1 MLSNTTAGAAVV
13 GVMAEFFWAKT
24 YRSAAAAMLVIL
36 SVLALIDRLT
46 RPDLEAGST
55 AADAMSWIAVG
66 LGAAG
71 ILSLMVPLEDRSKR
85 WRLAPAAAGVAGL
98 LIATTIGDIVGTD
111 GASLGITVAIVV
123 ILAYVGLTLPPGF
136 ALVLAPVLLVVVLV
150 GRTEDSS
157 SLTLALPL
165 IAVPV
170 AAMVA
175 ELISHLA
182 QQSDAASD
190 RSTRRMEQLARLEEV
205 LRRFRRPGS
214 LAQAADQVAEAAK
227 QIFEVERSTVVLRD
241 SAGELIS
248 VTSGPRSL
256 REPSKDTSL
265 IVAETISGEQPRLVP
280 TGANG
285 TMLVLPLPA
294 PEAPAGAVL
303 VYPVSTE
310 DPSFTLDLAR
320 LFGVQVGIA
329 IEHLFVIDE
338 LARANTRDELTG
350 IGNRKHAD
358 ALLRSL
364 QPGDA
369 LVLLDLD
376 GFKKVNDT
384 LGHSAGDQVLQDL
397 SAHLRDCLRDSD
409 TSARLGGDE
418 FLIVARRAHADP
430 LAVASRVLNGWAHK
444 EGQTT
449 LSAGVALHQV
459 DPTDPTT
466 LGSQVTFERAD
477 RALYQAKAKGKNRAQ
492 LWIRPTQESPST

>member
-1 MLSNTTAGAAVV
+1 
-13 GVMAEFFWAKT
+13 MAEFFWAKT

-36 SVLALIDRLT
+36 SVLALLDRLT
-46 RPDLEAGST
+46 RPGL
-55 AADAMSWIAVG
+55 DASSSQG
-66 LGAAG
+66 LGMSLVALGLGFSG
-71 ILSLMVPLEDRSKR
+71 ILAIATPLETRSKR
-85 WRLAPAAAGVAGL
+85 WRLAPAIAGVIGL
-98 LIATTIGDIVGTD
+98 LSAMTVGDIF
-111 GASLGITVAIVV
+111 ASDSATLGVTLAVVV
-123 ILAYVGLTLPPGF
+123 ILSYVGLTLPPGF
-136 ALVLAPVLLVVVLV
+136 ALAVAPILLLMLVV
-150 GRTEDSS
+150 GRSAEGSS
-157 SLTLALPL
+157 VALAAPL
-165 IAVPV
+165 IAVPI

-182 QQSDAASD
+182 EQSDAASD
-190 RSTRRMEQLARLEEV
+190 RSTQRMEQLSRLEEV

-214 LAQAADQVAEAAK
+214 LTEAAR
-227 QIFEVERSTVVLRD
+227 QTANAAQEIFQVERSTVVLRD

-248 VTSGPRSL
+248 VTAGPLTTQALSATT
-256 REPSKDTSL
+256 SK
-265 IVAETISGEQPRLVP
+265 IVAQTIAGDQPRLVP
-280 TGANG
+280 TDTNG

-294 PEAPAGAVL
+294 GEAPAGAVL
-303 VYPVSTE
+303 VYPAPTD

-320 LFGVQVGIA
+320 LFGVQIGIA

-376 GFKKVNDT
+376 GFKNVNDT

-430 LAVASRVLNGWAHK
+430 LAVANRVLEGWAASV
-444 EGQTT
+444 GQTT

-459 DPTDPTT
+459 DPTNPNT
-466 LGSQVTFERAD
+466 LDSQVTFERAD

-492 LWIRPTQESPST
+492 LWIRPDPESSST

>member
-1 MLSNTTAGAAVV
+1 
-13 GVMAEFFWAKT
+13 MAEFFWAKT

-36 SVLALIDRLT
+36 SVLALMDRLT
-46 RPDLEAGST
+46 RPGLDANSSEGVGMSLVALGLAFSGIVAVRTALE
-55 AADAMSWIAVG
+55 
-66 LGAAG
+66 
-71 ILSLMVPLEDRSKR
+71 EKSKR
-85 WRLAPAAAGVAGL
+85 WRFAPAVAAIVGL
-98 LIATTIGDIVGTD
+98 LAAMTIGDVFVSDSAT
-111 GASLGITVAIVV
+111 LGVTLAVV
-123 ILAYVGLTLPPGF
+123 IILAYVGLTLPPGF
-136 ALVLAPVLLVVVLV
+136 ALVVSPFLLLILLV
-150 GRTEDSS
+150 GRTGENSS
-157 SLTLALPL
+157 VTLAAPL

-170 AAMVA
+170 AAIVA

-182 QQSDAASD
+182 EQSDAASD
-190 RSTRRMEQLARLEEV
+190 RSTQRMEQLSRLEEV
-205 LRRFRRPGS
+205 LRQFRRPGS
-214 LAQAADQVAEAAK
+214 LAEAAHQVAHAAK
-227 QIFEVERSTVVLRD
+227 EIFQVERSTVVLRD

-248 VTSGPRSL
+248 VTSGPLSAQV
-256 REPSKDTSL
+256 PSDSTSNV
-265 IVAETISGEQPRLVP
+265 VAQTITGDQPRLVP
-280 TGANG
+280 TGTNG

-303 VYPVSTE
+303 VYPVPAD
-310 DPSFTLDLAR
+310 DPAFALDLAR
-320 LFGVQVGIA
+320 LFGVQIGIA

-376 GFKKVNDT
+376 GFKTVNDT
-384 LGHSAGDQVLQDL
+384 LGHSVGDQVLQEL

-430 LAVASRVLNGWAHK
+430 LAVANRVLDGWSASV
-444 EGQTT
+444 GQTT
-449 LSAGVALHQV
+449 LSAGVALHQA
-459 DPTDPTT
+459 DPTNPAVPD
-466 LGSQVTFERAD
+466 SQVTFERAD

-492 LWIRPTQESPST
+492 LWNRPDPESAST